1 MTDKKVIPF
10 TQIKR
15 INKVVDQLE
24 QRTATLEVDKLKL
37 KQKIATLEK
46 VLESHA
52 KTIGEIRDKDDL
64 KDMPEEVL
72 VKTWKEK

>member
-1 MTDKKVIPF
+1 MITKKQIEKLEEE
-10 TQIKR
+10 IKR
-15 INKVVDQLE
+15 LNRVDDRLE
-24 QRTATLEVDKLKL
+24 QSLAK
-37 KQKIATLEK
+37 LEK